1 MPPANTG
8 RQGRSATV
16 DAAMAAIKNGDR
28 VYLSPICA
36 VPTTLVQALD
46 DQRHRW
52 SSLELVTDYLIEPIP
67 PFDHPGE
74 PFRLTSL
81 QPTAAIAPMR
91 EAGALSTVA
100 ASYSQYVSLL
110 KSGGSQAIDVAVV
123 QVSPP
128 GPEGRFSLGVGAGVS
143 LELLRT
149 APLVIAE
156 VNPQMPYTFGA
167 GEVERTEIDLLIDV
181 DHPLV
186 ELVVPEP
193 NEIAKIIGA
202 NAAGEIGDE
211 AVLQFGIGAIP
222 ESILGALT
230 ERRDLGLHGGMVG
243 DTVIDLVDSGA
254 LTWAAK
260 NVDRGLMVV
269 TGVLGTQRSFE
280 WAHRNPQIYTVPSS
294 YSHGAAALPR
304 IENFVAINSALA
316 VAADG
321 SVNAETI
328 GDRVVSGP
336 GGQPDFALGASISP
350 SGRSIIALPAT
361 AVGGTRSRLVPQLPA
376 DAAVTVPRYLIDTV
390 VTEHGVARLRGVP
403 LEDRPAALAAIA
415 HPDHREAFVHE
426 PRATSS

>member
-1 MPPANTG
+1 
-8 RQGRSATV
+8 
-16 DAAMAAIKNGDR
+16 MAAIKNGDR
-28 VYLSPICA
+28 VYLSPVCA

-46 DQRHRW
+46 DHRHRW

-91 EAGALSTVA
+91 EAGVLSTIS

-110 KSGGSQAIDVAVV
+110 RPDGPQAIDVALV

-128 GPEGRFSLGVGAGVS
+128 GPEGRFSMGVGVGAS
-143 LELLRT
+143 FELLRT

-167 GEVERTEIDLLIDV
+167 GEIERNEIDLLVDV
-181 DHPLV
+181 DHPLI

-193 NEIAKIIGA
+193 TETAKIIGT

-222 ESILGALT
+222 ESILGRLT
-230 ERRDLGLHGGMVG
+230 ERKNLGLHGGMVG
-243 DTVIDLVDSGA
+243 DTVIDLVECGA
-254 LTWAAK
+254 LTGATK

-269 TGVLGTQRSFE
+269 TGVLGTQRSFD
-280 WAHRNPQIYTVPSS
+280 WAHRNSQIYTVPSS
-294 YSHGAAALPR
+294 YSHGAVALAR
-304 IENFVAINSALA
+304 IENFVAINSALE

-336 GGQPDFALGASISP
+336 GGQPEFVLGASISP
-350 SGRSIIALPAT
+350 SGRSIIALPSS
-361 AVGGTRSRLVPQLPA
+361 AVGGTRSRLVRRLPA
-376 DAAVTVPRYLIDTV
+376 DAVVTVPRYLIDTV
-390 VTEHGVARLRGVP
+390 VTEHGVAHLRGVP
-403 LEDRPAALAAIA
+403 LEDRPVALAAIA
-415 HPDHREAFVHE
+415 HPDHREALV
-426 PRATSS
+426 S